1 MDVMAKR
8 YGWTFEYIQTMPF
21 LLFIEALDVINDA
34 IREEFKDEMTLHT
47 FGAWQIIESLKML
60 LGGDAKNAVSFEKY
74 CKQLGLIDKNP
85 EIDKQVTQMEKQKA
99 LKNATEIVEIY
110 KKGAKKAQ

>member
-1 MDVMAKR
+1 MAKR
-8 YGWTFEYIQTMPF
+8 YGWTFEYVYTMPF
-21 LLFIEALDVINDA
+21 LLFIEALDVVNDA

-47 FGAWQIIESLKML
+47 FGSWQIIESLKMM
-60 LGGDAKNAVSFEKY
+60 LGGDSKNAVSFQKY
-74 CKQLGLIDKNP
+74 CTQLGLVEPSP
-85 EIDKQVTQMEKQKA
+85 EISKQAKRMEKQKA

>member
-1 MDVMAKR
+1 MAKR
-8 YGWTFEYIQTMPF
+8 YGWTFDYVYSMPF
-21 LLFIEALDVINDA
+21 LLFIEALDIINDA
-34 IREEFKDEMTLHT
+34 IREEFKDQMTLHT

-60 LGGDAKNAVSFEKY
+60 LGGDSKNAVSFEKY
-74 CKQLGLIDKNP
+74 CKQLGLLDTSP
-85 EIDKQVTQMEKQKA
+85 EINKQAAQMEKQKA